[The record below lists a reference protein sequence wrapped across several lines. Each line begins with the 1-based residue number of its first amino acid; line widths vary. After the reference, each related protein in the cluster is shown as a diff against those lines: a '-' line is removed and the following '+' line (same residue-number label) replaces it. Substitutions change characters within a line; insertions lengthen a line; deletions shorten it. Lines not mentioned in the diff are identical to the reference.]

1 MNEKTEELRDIF
13 VDVTDEETVTES
25 QEHTHGSLSS
35 DSEVDARLHDAVA
48 DMREDLDFAT
58 SLDDEELA
66 TVVRQFYAGDSDT
79 EIARELGDPSAKT
92 VARARADL
100 HLLRDSD
107 ADAPFDLDRLRDLRE
122 TDATVAEM
130 ADELD
135 VSESTVRRYRRV
147 VATQDEIRRVNDR
160 YRAEF
165 ENLLRDR
172 ELSERLTSSVH
183 EDGLDG
189 ATEGQETDMTL

>member
-13 VDVTDEETVTES
+13 MDVTDEETVTES
-25 QEHTHGSLSS
+25 QEHTHGSLTSE
-35 DSEVDARLHDAVA
+35 SEVEARLLDAVA
-48 DMREDLDFAT
+48 DMRENLEFAT

-66 TVVRQFYAGDSDT
+66 TVVRQFYAGDSDS
-79 EIARELGDPSAKT
+79 EIADTLDTTAKT

-100 HLLRDSD
+100 HLLRDRD
-107 ADAPFDLDRLRDLRE
+107 TDAPFDLERLRDLQ
-122 TDATVAEM
+122 DADAAVSEM

-147 VATQDEIRRVNDR
+147 VDTQEEIQRTNDR

-165 ENLLRDR
+165 ENTLRDR

>member
-13 VDVTDEETVTES
+13 MDVTDEETVTES
-25 QEHTHGSLSS
+25 QESTHGSLTSE
-35 DSEVDARLHDAVA
+35 SEVEARLLDAVA
-48 DMREDLDFAT
+48 DMRENLEFAT
-58 SLDDEELA
+58 SLDDDALA
-66 TVVRQFYAGDSDT
+66 TVVRQFYAGESD
-79 EIARELGDPSAKT
+79 ADVASELDTTSKT

-107 ADAPFDLDRLRDLRE
+107 TDAPINLDRLHDLRE
-122 TDATVAEM
+122 SDATVAEM

-147 VATQDEIRRVNDR
+147 LDTQAEIRQTNDR

-165 ENLLRDR
+165 ENTLQDR

>member
-1 MNEKTEELRDIF
+1 MNEKTEELRNIF
-13 VDVTDEETVTES
+13 MDVTDEETVTES
-25 QEHTHGSLSS
+25 QERTHGSLTSE
-35 DSEVDARLHDAVA
+35 SEVEARLHEAVA
-48 DMREDLDFAT
+48 AMRENLEFAT
-58 SLDDEELA
+58 SLDEEALA
-66 TVVRQFYAGDSDT
+66 TVVRQFYAGDSDSD
-79 EIARELGDPSAKT
+79 IASDLDTTAKT

-107 ADAPFDLDRLRDLRE
+107 TDAPFDMDRLRGLQNA
-122 TDATVAEM
+122 DATVSEM

-147 VATQDEIRRVNDR
+147 VDTQEEIRRTNDR

-165 ENLLRDR
+165 ENTLHDR

>member
-13 VDVTDEETVTES
+13 MHVTDEETVTES
-25 QEHTHGSLSS
+25 QESTHGSLTS
-35 DSEVDARLHDAVA
+35 DSEVQARLLDAVA
-48 DMREDLDFAT
+48 DMRENLAFAT

-66 TVVRQFYAGDSDT
+66 TVVRQFYAGDSDSA
-79 EIARELGDPSAKT
+79 IADDLDTTAKT

-100 HLLRDSD
+100 HLLRDND
-107 ADAPFDLDRLRDLRE
+107 TDAPFDLDRLRDLHDA
-122 TDATVAEM
+122 DATVSEM

-147 VATQDEIRRVNDR
+147 VDTQAEIQRTNDR

-165 ENLLRDR
+165 ENTLHDR